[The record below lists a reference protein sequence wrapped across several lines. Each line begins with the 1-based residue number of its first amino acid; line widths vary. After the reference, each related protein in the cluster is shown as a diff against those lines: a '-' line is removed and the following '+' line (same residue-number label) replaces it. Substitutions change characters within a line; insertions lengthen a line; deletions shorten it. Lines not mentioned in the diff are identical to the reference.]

1 MLHNSYIYSW
11 RIVPNTVQ
19 YYYEKSYILKTLDGK
34 YPYWKWHDKLDNSI
48 SVKIDTRI
56 DRLEEGN
63 YGDFKRIDN
72 ELSELRFK
80 IGKGYRVYF
89 TEFDDYIVIIL
100 AGGDKSTQQKD
111 IIKANEYIKDIQ
123 ERYKNG

>member
-1 MLHNSYIYSW
+1 MKKVIY
-11 RIVPNTVQ
+11 
-19 YYYEKSYILKTLDGK
+19 YKTLDGK

-63 YGDFKRIDN
+63 YGDFKRIN
-72 ELSELRFK
+72 SNLSELKFK
-80 IGKGYRVYF
+80 IGKGYRIYF

-123 ERYKNG
+123 ERYKND

>member
-1 MLHNSYIYSW
+1 MKK
-11 RIVPNTVQ
+11 VV
-19 YYYEKSYILKTLDGK
+19 YYRTSDGK

-100 AGGDKSTQQKD
+100 AGGDKSTQQRD